1 MGYLRCETC
10 GAKAL
15 SAASTCPRCAAEFDL
30 HDARGQRVT
39 LKSCSGCGIMHRKDR
54 SCHWCGELKQSVL
67 RSPST
72 WRSATGIAAVALVA
86 VGSWAIREPAAD
98 VLEKAFAMATSGT
111 RSVGPT
117 SLPEAVVSSGST
129 TSTSSLAM
137 LASSSVAPVDS
148 FAAQALAADSATA
161 PADSVQWEPAV
172 ARTWVN
178 VRSDAGRGGE
188 VVGIIKPSEKAM
200 LGGVGR
206 AGWRQV
212 KSPEMSG
219 WVDPRL
225 FESDSLRTRG

>member
-1 MGYLRCETC
+1 M
-10 GAKAL
+10 
-15 SAASTCPRCAAEFDL
+15 
-30 HDARGQRVT
+30 
-39 LKSCSGCGIMHRKDR
+39 
-54 SCHWCGELKQSVL
+54 
-67 RSPST
+67 
-72 WRSATGIAAVALVA
+72 TGIAAVALVA

-111 RSVGPT
+111 RTVGPT
-117 SLPEAVVSSGST
+117 SVPDAVVSSLMAT
-129 TSTSSLAM
+129 PSTSLAS
-137 LASSSVAPVDS
+137 LASSVPPVDS
-148 FAAQALAADSATA
+148 LALLALAADSVTA
-161 PADSVQWEPAV
+161 PVDSVHWEPAV

-200 LGGVGR
+200 LGNVGR
-206 AGWRQV
+206 AGWRQM